1 MLLFCYCCL
10 LLLLLCYILL
20 FSVVQ
25 CIGNIILTY
34 VVLLLEPLHGYVIVS
49 WLVLCRCSIVRG
61 C

>member
-1 MLLFCYCCL
+1 M
-10 LLLLLCYILL
+10 L

-25 CIGNIILTY
+25 CIGNIILMY

-49 WLVLCRCSIVRG
+49 WLVLCRCSIVHG